1 MIHVTAAAASYKNF
15 ELDTSLFSIG
25 EIVIGLYVGVVI
37 AMMISYYSKLHVGG
51 FLRALLKK
59 EALSPDCAQSVGDLE
74 FKLTPLRRFSMKHDA
89 SLAKYTKIANE
100 EEAVTIGEP
109 GKVGA
114 ILRKVFFKEPKIKK
128 TDLKKAK
135 YYIPKELK
143 YRADVLFDK
152 KGASPFWFV
161 FWFVAFSALAFCVY
175 LLIPEILTM
184 TDNMISILKSKL
196 Q

>member
-1 MIHVTAAAASYKNF
+1 MIRFTAAATSYKNF

-25 EIVIGLYVGVVI
+25 EIIIGLYAGVII
-37 AMMISYYSKLHVGG
+37 AMMISCYSKLHVGG

-59 EALSPDCAQSVGDLE
+59 EALSPDCAQSIEDLG
-74 FKLTPLRRFSMKHDA
+74 FRLTPLRRFSLKHDA
-89 SLAKYTKIANE
+89 SLAKYAKIANE
-100 EEAVTIGEP
+100 KEAVTFSDP
-109 GKVGA
+109 GKVGS
-114 ILRKVFFKEPKIKK
+114 ILRKVFFKEARIKK
-128 TDLKKAK
+128 IDLRKAK

-152 KGASPFWFV
+152 KGASPFLFI
-161 FWFVAFSALAFCVY
+161 FWFVGFSALAFCVY